1 MTRTFR
7 SVRVMGNLV
16 FYIPLCALPARAEFE
31 VPVRK
36 PGLWEMKMVMAGTQM
51 PPQTIQH
58 CTDTSTDKD
67 MNTTFGPMAKQM
79 CSKQDMQKTA
89 TGMVIDSTCNIGG
102 VASTSHTEINGDF
115 NSAYTMTVTSSHP
128 SMPGG
133 APKQTNMTV
142 EAKWLGACKPDQK
155 PGDMVMPG
163 GIKMNIKDMQALR
176 NLIPGAAPK
185 Q

>member
-1 MTRTFR
+1 MF
-7 SVRVMGNLV
+7 VRAMGLAAGIALA
-16 FYIPLCALPARAEFE
+16 FMFCMLPARAEFE
-31 VPVRK
+31 MPARK

-58 CTDTSTDKD
+58 CTDVSTDKD

-102 VASTSHTEINGDF
+102 IASASHTEINGDF
-115 NSAYTMTVTSSHP
+115 DSAYTMTVQSSHP
-128 SMPGG
+128 AAPGG
-133 APKQTNMTV
+133 APKETNMTIN
-142 EAKWLGACKPDQK
+142 AKWMGACKPDQK
-155 PGDMVMPG
+155 PGDMIMPG

-176 NLIPGAAPK
+176 NLIPGMAPK

>member
-1 MTRTFR
+1 
-7 SVRVMGNLV
+7 MGSALV
-16 FYIPLCALPARAEFE
+16 FTLGAPPARAEFE
-31 VPVRK
+31 MPTRK
-36 PGLWEMKMVMAGTQM
+36 PGLWEIKMVMAGTQM

-58 CTDTSTDKD
+58 CTDATTDKD
-67 MNTTFGPMAKQM
+67 MNTSFGPMAKQM

-115 NSAYTMTVTSSHP
+115 NSAYTMTVKSSHP
-128 SMPGG
+128 AAPGG
-133 APKQTNMTV
+133 ASKETNMMV
-142 EAKWLGACKPDQK
+142 DAKWMGACKPDQK
-155 PGDMVMPG
+155 PGDMIMPG